1 MDNIVIDTLTP
12 DVLPQVMELQQA
24 YERQFPGVAVIPGGL
39 YLSPAFHEGQ
49 DVFCAFVHEPVG
61 RRLVAYAPVYV
72 HIVEDGPAALPHQAW
87 TEVKAHPDLSDS
99 QHLPDSQHLVD
110 AENLAAERVKDLL
123 LERVLQRARERIA
136 PFPGRAAE
144 LLFEYRPYETPA
156 IAYVLAR
163 GFVYQKS
170 AFFMRRDLS
179 APVPSFAVPEGI
191 AIRCWKMESEAE
203 QRAYVTARNEVF
215 PDMPITL
222 AEWQYY
228 LTSPQWAAGTMIAA
242 FNGAELVGA
251 VSVYWNEEE
260 NQRSGQKMGFTE
272 DIFVRSAWRG
282 KGIARAAI
290 TAGMDYLKEHGLAEA
305 CLQVSA
311 LNENALGLYL
321 GLGYQVVQESRHY
334 AKSI

>member
-1 MDNIVIDTLTP
+1 MDNIIIDTFTP
-12 DVLPQVMELQQA
+12 DVIPQVVELQQE
-24 YERQFPGVAVIPGGL
+24 YQRRFPGAAVIPGGL

-49 DVFCAFVHEPVG
+49 DVFCAFADEPGG
-61 RRLVAYAPVYV
+61 RRLAAYAPVYV
-72 HIVEDGPAALPHQAW
+72 HIVEDGPATLPHQAW
-87 TEVKAHPDLSDS
+87 TEVKARPDL
-99 QHLPDSQHLVD
+99 LD
-110 AENLAAERVKDLL
+110 AEHLQEAERDKDLL

-136 PFPGRAAE
+136 PFPGRAGE
-144 LLFEYRPYETPA
+144 LLFEYHPNEEPA

-163 GFVYQKS
+163 GFAYQKS

-179 APVPSFAVPEGI
+179 DPLPARAAPPGI
-191 AIRCWKMESEAE
+191 IIRCWKMESEAE
-203 QRAYVTARNEVF
+203 QRAYVAARNEVF

-228 LTSPQWAAGTMIAA
+228 LTSPLWATGTMIAA
-242 FNGAELVGA
+242 FDGAELIGA

-260 NQRSGQKMGFTE
+260 NQRSGQRMGFTE
-272 DIFVRSAWRG
+272 DIFVRPAWRG
-282 KGIARAAI
+282 KGIASAAI
-290 TAGMDYLKEHGLAEA
+290 MAAMEYLKERGLAEA
-305 CLQVSA
+305 CLTVSA